1 MTNDSL
7 YHIPGG
13 VTACILAGGKG
24 SRLGGTDKGL
34 LEIADKYLIE
44 HCVEKIT
51 PQVNKVLISANR
63 NLTTYSSLCDLVVAD
78 SYGVFEGPLAGFLT
92 AMEHA
97 DTRFLTTLPCD
108 APLFPDNL
116 VQLLFRPIIE
126 EKAEA
131 TVACVAGKIHPTF
144 SCIPTDWSSSLRAY
158 LQSGKRKIITWLEEF
173 PLERVEFHDER
184 QFTNIN
190 TPDDLIKT
198 KNFLKYD

>member
-7 YHIPGG
+7 SHIPGG

-34 LEIADKYLIE
+34 LKIADKYLIE

-63 NLTTYSSLCDLVVAD
+63 NFTTYSSLCDLVVAD
-78 SYGVFEGPLAGFLT
+78 SYGVFEGPLAGFLA

-97 DTRFLTTLPCD
+97 DTKYLTTIPCD
-108 APLFPDNL
+108 APLFPNNL
-116 VQLLFRPIIE
+116 VHLLFRPIIE
-126 EKAEA
+126 RKAEA
-131 TVACVAGKIHPTF
+131 TVACVAGKLHPTF
-144 SCIPTDWSSSLRAY
+144 SCIPTDLNSSLRTY

-173 PLERVEFHDER
+173 PLERVEFPDER
-184 QFTNIN
+184 EFTNIN
-190 TPDDLIKT
+190 TPEDLIKT
-198 KNFLKYD
+198 KNYLKYD